1 MSKKL
6 VFLPCLCW
14 DSAALEDWANG
25 LARDGLAP
33 VRIPALLPFLAVVGD
48 GPAGAYTV
56 EPARGG
62 RRDGCAVP
70 WVGTRIEPGR
80 PSGKY
85 QRGGAR
91 RRALNIN
98 YILVLLSY
106 FALVLTL
113 IGIPDGLSFLSGE
126 AKFST
131 LGSALFIV
139 NAAALLVLIGS
150 AIICLILTIRVKYN
164 RTCLTAFALAT
175 VSAWL
180 WAISRAAMWIIT
192 LT

>member
-1 MSKKL
+1 MPKKL
-6 VFLPCLCW
+6 VFLPCLPW
-14 DSAALEDWANG
+14 DYAALEDWANG
-25 LARDGLAP
+25 LAREGLAP
-33 VRIPALLPFLAVVGD
+33 VRIPSLLPFLAVVGD

-62 RRDGCAVP
+62 GRDGCAVP
-70 WVGTRIEPGR
+70 WVGTRISPGR

-85 QRGGAR
+85 HRGGAR

-98 YILVLLSY
+98 YILTLFSY

-113 IGIPDGLSFLSGE
+113 IGISDGLGFLNGE

-139 NAAALLVLIGS
+139 NVAAVLVLIGS
-150 AIICLILTIRVKYN
+150 AIFFLVLTIRVKYN
-164 RTCLTAFALAT
+164 RACLTSFSLAT

-180 WAISRAAMWIIT
+180 WAISRAAIWIIT
-192 LT
+192 LI